1 LDTWLVNKLDNCQ
14 AAKLNFGALQVSF
27 PCPHFE
33 VGSNPKGIVSVNLA
47 DSAVGWAFG
56 ASRIASQ
63 RSDVA
68 SNVFTSEYYDKN
80 FLRRSTSSC

>member
-1 LDTWLVNKLDNCQ
+1 MMGGCDTWLVNKLENCQ

-47 DSAVGWAFG
+47 NSASETG
-56 ASRIASQ
+56 ALG
-63 RSDVA
+63 RSSLNA
-68 SNVFTSEYYDKN
+68 RE
-80 FLRRSTSSC
+80 R

>member
-1 LDTWLVNKLDNCQ
+1 MNKLDNCQ
-14 AAKLNFGALQVSF
+14 EAKLNFGALQVSF

-33 VGSNPKGIVSVNLA
+33 VGSNPKGIVSSVNLA
-47 DSAVGWAFG
+47 DSAVGWASG

-63 RSDVA
+63 QSDVA
-68 SNVFTSEYYDKN
+68 SSVSTSEYHDKN